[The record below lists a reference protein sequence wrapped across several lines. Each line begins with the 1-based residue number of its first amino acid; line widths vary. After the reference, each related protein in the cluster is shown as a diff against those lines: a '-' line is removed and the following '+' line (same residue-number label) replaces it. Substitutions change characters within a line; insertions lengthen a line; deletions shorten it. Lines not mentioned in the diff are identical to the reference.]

1 MQTQPGPVPHFDLD
15 HLMLKVDDLAAARAA
30 MGRLGFTTSPYRTN
44 DPMGG
49 GRTGGRGGNHLV
61 LFEPLVPDTTN
72 MLELAYCD
80 VPHAM
85 PAMREVLG
93 GPQGFAMLVVSP
105 ADLRALRAWWTAQGF
120 DFSPVIGQRFDWQ
133 DPETGQ
139 RDLIHFE
146 VVVPQ
151 SHPWVYPFNA
161 AKMLDFT
168 HYERPAWRRHANTAR
183 HWTACTVAVD
193 DADFEASPAMLQ
205 RIYGQ
210 ESVAAEAGGLQVR
223 RGPLRFVVMRRSAFA
238 EHLRDALGDA
248 AAPCH
253 SSIHVQVDSLDQA
266 ARVMSGNGVPFVR
279 AGSGL
284 LVPPAFGC
292 GVAYAFSEAPA

>member
-1 MQTQPGPVPHFDLD
+1 MQTQTQTQPGPVPHFDLD

-139 RDLIHFE
+139 REVDEVRAAVVRRIFE
-146 VVVPQ
+146 DFVANGTVHGIAKRLNEQGVPA
-151 SHPWVYPFNA
+151 F
-161 AKMLDFT
+161 
-168 HYERPAWRRHANTAR
+168 
-183 HWTACTVAVD
+183 
-193 DADFEASPAMLQ
+193 
-205 RIYGQ
+205 
-210 ESVAAEAGGLQVR
+210 AGGRWHALTVR
-223 RGPLRFVVMRRSAFA
+223 RILLNETYTGRTIYRRTVVKKVRDAARGRWVRRVEERDESEWIEIEGAGHYIHDDCPAAFA
-238 EHLRDALGDA
+238 QAVGGFLRGA
-248 AAPCH
+248 
-253 SSIHVQVDSLDQA
+253 
-266 ARVMSGNGVPFVR
+266 
-279 AGSGL
+279 
-284 LVPPAFGC
+284 
-292 GVAYAFSEAPA
+292 